1 MPFVNIKLVK
11 QQVDNES
18 KQLLIDGIMD
28 IIVKIMGRDRNFTV
42 ITLDELDSSNWFIGG
57 QPISKTG
64 QTHGNLIYVE
74 IKISKGTSN
83 PKQMLEVIKAG
94 KELMNNV
101 LGKSD
106 ETNYF
111 VINELNPD
119 SWGFDGISMTERNIL
134 EQNKQTS

>member
-1 MPFVNIKLVK
+1 MPFVNVKLVK
-11 QQVDNES
+11 QQVDKES

-42 ITLDELDSSNWFIGG
+42 ITLDELDSVNWFIGG
-57 QPISKTG
+57 QPISETV
-64 QTHGNLIYVE
+64 QQHGNLIYVE

-83 PKQMLEVIKAG
+83 PDQMLEVIKAG
-94 KELMNNV
+94 RALVNRV

-106 ETNYF
+106 VTNYF

-134 EQNKQTS
+134 EQRK

>member
-1 MPFVNIKLVK
+1 MPFVNVKLVK
-11 QQVDNES
+11 QQVNIES

-42 ITLDELDSSNWFIGG
+42 ITVDELDASNWFIGG

-83 PKQMLEVIKAG
+83 PDQMLEVIKAG
-94 KELMNNV
+94 RALVDRV
-101 LGKSD
+101 LGTSD
-106 ETNYF
+106 VTNYF

-119 SWGFDGISMTERNIL
+119 GWGFDGITMTERNKL
-134 EQNKQTS
+134 ERQRK